1 MQKINKSEAFKIAEK
16 YMQHRTG
23 KQDTTDFTDAEEAMY
38 MGYIAGILKGLKI
51 GGAEVE
57 EL

>member
-1 MQKINKSEAFKIAEK
+1 MKMNQHDVFMIAEK
-16 YMQHRTG
+16 YMQNRTG
-23 KQDTTDFTDAEEAMY
+23 KQDTTDFTDEEEAMY